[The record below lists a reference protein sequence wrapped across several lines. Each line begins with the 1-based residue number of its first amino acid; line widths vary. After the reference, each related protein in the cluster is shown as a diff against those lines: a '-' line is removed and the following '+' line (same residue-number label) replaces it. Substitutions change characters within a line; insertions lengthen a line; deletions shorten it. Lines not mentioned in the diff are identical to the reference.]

1 MKYTCYNK
9 KDTEVVN
16 VKILIINGKGRSG
29 KDEFVNQLEKYVKV
43 KRYSTVDNIK
53 SIAQRYFYWDGQ
65 KDNKGRKLLSDLKI
79 ASIEYNNQPHEDMIK
94 AIQEAKKKKYEV
106 FTCMIRDIP
115 EIEKACKDE
124 RINKDVV
131 TVLISSNRTEG
142 ITYGN
147 VADDNV
153 YNYIYDYYVKNDGTL
168 EDLKDSAEMIL
179 YDLGF
184 LQVKNKIKKEI
195 NIIKDI

>member
-1 MKYTCYNK
+1 
-9 KDTEVVN
+9 